1 MPAFL
6 GNKKVEDYE
15 WISSDDLIDN
25 AHQIMGGIDLD
36 PASSAKANEYVNAKH
51 FFTPKDDGL
60 NEQEWFG
67 NVYVFPPK
75 HSYFWHHMSQRWK
88 MTRGLSPTLT
98 SSYSIW
104 WRIMKH
110 KWLKGEIEQGIYFA
124 NAPDMF
130 MYCQD
135 IFDHP
140 VCVFRTRPSLRQHFI
155 HTGELKTRTTCTS
168 FAVFLQPKKNI
179 SEATEHFVELY
190 GEMGRILV

>member
-15 WISSDDLIDN
+15 WISNNEMVDS
-25 AHQIMGGIDLD
+25 AHLLMGGIDLD
-36 PASSAKANEYVNAKH
+36 PASSQKANEYVNAKK
-51 FFTPKDDGL
+51 FYTPKEDGL
-60 NEQEWFG
+60 NEMEWFG

-75 HSYFWHHMSQRWK
+75 NSYFWHHKSQRWK

-98 SSYSIW
+98 SSYAIW
-104 WRIMKH
+104 WRALKR
-110 KWLKGEIEQGIYFA
+110 KWLSGEVEQGIYFA

-140 VCVFRTRPSLRQHFI
+140 ICIFKNRPTLKQHFI
-155 HTGELKTRTTCTS
+155 TTGEVKARNTCVS
-168 FAVFLQPKKNI
+168 FLVYLQPKKN
-179 SEATEHFVELY
+179 SGDATENFI
-190 GEMGRILV
+190 EMYREKGRILV